1 MLVPDAS
8 LVPDAAEEDGGLGP
22 STSTAV
28 YDPPHI
34 PRGQAT
40 FDFDVGCDV
49 VGDIRLTLY
58 DHDAKPPQD
67 EVACFLCFHT
77 GFVAQAETVFA
88 KDAIDI

>member
-1 MLVPDAS
+1 MPDAS
-8 LVPDAAEEDGGLGP
+8 LVPDASEEDGGLGP

-58 DHDAKPPQD
+58 DHDAKPYM
-67 EVACFLCFHT
+67 CMYLCIYRYQADVYIYIYT
-77 GFVAQAETVFA
+77 G
-88 KDAIDI
+88 

>member
-1 MLVPDAS
+1 MSMYMYICMYAYTCIYICMYV
-8 LVPDAAEEDGGLGP
+8 
-22 STSTAV
+22 
-28 YDPPHI
+28 HI
-34 PRGQAT
+34 HQ
-40 FDFDVGCDV
+40 